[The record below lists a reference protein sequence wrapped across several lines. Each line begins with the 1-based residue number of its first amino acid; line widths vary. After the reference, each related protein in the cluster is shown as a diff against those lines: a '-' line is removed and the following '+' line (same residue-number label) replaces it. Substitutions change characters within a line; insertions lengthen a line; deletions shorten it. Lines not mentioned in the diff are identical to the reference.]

1 MRVSWQRGQK
11 LRAKSRCDAIDW
23 GGRRDEKGGKR
34 ESGKKCREEAY
45 STSGIR
51 GVRAQLEGIR
61 SRWDSHAA
69 ALPFVFESR
78 VRRPGVSTPPPPPL
92 SAAHNAP
99 NEIPSPLLF
108 HPFSTCF
115 LSFKLNSR
123 DRRSASSFRGAVSRW
138 KTGDLLGL
146 LEEGRWKRAS
156 RFKLALGTARPFLP
170 GSGRFVTADGVWRS
184 ETVWEARRTEASLDE
199 RPFFPLLSS
208 KFLPGQAWPPSR
220 HNQRRRIGREI
231 FLPTAEISFPDFL
244 QKSGPRFS
252 SPRPNSPEIY
262 HIPPRNSSKLGW
274 VCWVGKNRCGIF
286 G

>member
-123 DRRSASSFRGAVSRW
+123 EAIRFEFSRGGFTM
-138 KTGDLLGL
+138 KN
-146 LEEGRWKRAS
+146 
-156 RFKLALGTARPFLP
+156 
-170 GSGRFVTADGVWRS
+170 GRFIGTVGGRPVETGV
-184 ETVWEARRTEASLDE
+184 A
-199 RPFFPLLSS
+199 
-208 KFLPGQAWPPSR
+208 
-220 HNQRRRIGREI
+220 I
-231 FLPTAEISFPDFL
+231 
-244 QKSGPRFS
+244 
-252 SPRPNSPEIY
+252 
-262 HIPPRNSSKLGW
+262 
-274 VCWVGKNRCGIF
+274 
-286 G
+286 

>member
-1 MRVSWQRGQK
+1 MG
-11 LRAKSRCDAIDW
+11 LSRCRPAFRIRVACPAS
-23 GGRRDEKGGKR
+23 RRFD
-34 ESGKKCREEAY
+34 SP
-45 STSGIR
+45 STSFKR
-51 GVRAQLEGIR
+51 RSQRNSLSSTLPPFQL
-61 SRWDSHAA
+61 
-69 ALPFVFESR
+69 
-78 VRRPGVSTPPPPPL
+78 
-92 SAAHNAP
+92 
-99 NEIPSPLLF
+99 SPLV
-108 HPFSTCF
+108 
-115 LSFKLNSR
+115 SFPLNYIPG
-123 DRRSASSFRGAVSRW
+123 RRSASSFRGAVSRW

-274 VCWVGKNRCGIF
+274 VCSVGKNRCGIF